1 VYRVVIIDDHPVVR
15 MAVRSLLEANGQF
28 VVVGEREDGVTGL
41 AAVRELMPD
50 MLIVDLGV
58 PLLGGIEVIERLR
71 RDKMGVG
78 VLVVS
83 AQEEGVGGVRAL
95 RAGANGYVHKSGGLD
110 DLVMAAMMVAR
121 GKSFFGQSILV
132 AAAEAPNVESE
143 DALSR
148 LSAREF
154 EVFRFLAQGQSN
166 SVIAKHLLIS
176 NKTVSG
182 YKSKLMAKLGLKN
195 IVQLVEVAKLHK
207 VV

>member
-1 VYRVVIIDDHPVVR
+1 MYRVVIIDDHPVVR

>member
-1 VYRVVIIDDHPVVR
+1 
-15 MAVRSLLEANGQF
+15 
-28 VVVGEREDGVTGL
+28 
-41 AAVRELMPD
+41 
-50 MLIVDLGV
+50 
-58 PLLGGIEVIERLR
+58 
-71 RDKMGVG
+71 
-78 VLVVS
+78 
-83 AQEEGVGGVRAL
+83 
-95 RAGANGYVHKSGGLD
+95 HKSGGLD